1 MKRIYMLCFV
11 VAFLFCGCGNR
22 TSEAKKPNLIREND
36 RAEEQEVDETLENIL
51 NQLDELDQ
59 ILDGDA
65 KQEETANE

>member
-1 MKRIYMLCFV
+1 MKRIYMLCLV
-11 VAFLFCGCGNR
+11 IAFLFCGCGHS
-22 TSEAKKPNLIREND
+22 TPEAKEPEPIQEND